1 MLGGGWGV
9 NRNSMAMGYPEESQ
23 MLCLVGEEMYAN
35 KFKKPI
41 GRIPWPKS
49 TQCICKPPIQGK
61 GKESK
66 RKAKWLENLN
76 KMKERSPKIMITAIN
91 VKTLSSL
98 IKDRCS
104 IRVKGKNS
112 VSCLQKG

>member
-1 MLGGGWGV
+1 
-9 NRNSMAMGYPEESQ
+9 
-23 MLCLVGEEMYAN
+23 MYAN

-41 GRIPWPKS
+41 GRIPWPKCM
-49 TQCICKPPIQGK
+49 QCICKPPIQGK

-112 VSCLQKG
+112 VSCCLQKICLKACRKAKSRKREQDIPDTMNHRNLH